1 MTKEQLEIELKKYN
15 LNCIDELE
23 SLMDDTLLTN
33 EKFNLTAIKDKEK
46 FRELMILDSL
56 LPLSFINLDN
66 KKVLD
71 IGTGAGYPGLPLAIA
86 SKGEFTLLDSTK
98 KKIDYIIDYV
108 STHNI
113 KNVTAVSSRAED
125 YVKDHR
131 EEFDVVIARAVS
143 SLNVLLELA
152 LPFVKVGGV
161 FIAMKG
167 KQGEEEISQSK
178 RALALLGGE
187 IASINK
193 SILPE
198 SGEERINIVITK
210 NKETNKKY
218 PRMYKDI
225 INKPL

>member
-23 SLMDDTLLTN
+23 SLMEDTLLTN

-56 LPLSFINLDN
+56 IPLSFINLDN

-98 KKIDYIIDYV
+98 KKIDHINDYV

-113 KNVTAVSSRAED
+113 KNVTAISTRAED

>member
-23 SLMDDTLLTN
+23 SLMEDTLLTN

-56 LPLSFINLDN
+56 IPLSFISLDN

-98 KKIDYIIDYV
+98 KKIDHINDYV

-113 KNVTAVSSRAED
+113 KNVTAISTRAED

>member
-1 MTKEQLEIELKKYN
+1 MTNEQLEIELKKYN

>member
-1 MTKEQLEIELKKYN
+1 MTKKQLEIELKKYN
-15 LNCIDELE
+15 LNCIDDLE
-23 SLMDDTLLTN
+23 SLMEDTLLTN

-56 LPLSFINLDN
+56 IPLSFISLDN

-98 KKIDYIIDYV
+98 KKIDHINDYV

-113 KNVTAVSSRAED
+113 KNVTAISTRAED

-167 KQGEEEISQSK
+167 RQGEEEINQSK